1 MKIEREQAEGRNLFT
16 GYGEGYVEVNGK
28 RYASSLVV
36 SGDRL
41 VADWPLASFDEIT
54 ADHLAA
60 ILELKPEILLLGTG
74 RAFAFPDRARLRPLY
89 EARLGVEVMDTPAAC
104 RTYNI
109 LLGEGRH
116 VVAALVVEAQAQ
128 LDPGPSSQPRRPG

>member
-1 MKIEREQAEGRNLFT
+1 MKIEREAAEGRNLFT
-16 GYGEGYVEVNGK
+16 GYGPGWIEVNRK
-28 RYASSLVV
+28 RHESSLVV

-41 VADWPLASFDEIT
+41 VVDWPLRSVDEIG

-60 ILELKPEILLLGTG
+60 ILELKPEIVLLGTG
-74 RAFAFPDRARLRPLY
+74 RTFIFPDRARLAPLY
-89 EARLGVEVMDTPAAC
+89 AARVGVEVMDTPAAC

-116 VVAALVVEAQAQ
+116 VVAALVV
-128 LDPGPSSQPRRPG
+128 